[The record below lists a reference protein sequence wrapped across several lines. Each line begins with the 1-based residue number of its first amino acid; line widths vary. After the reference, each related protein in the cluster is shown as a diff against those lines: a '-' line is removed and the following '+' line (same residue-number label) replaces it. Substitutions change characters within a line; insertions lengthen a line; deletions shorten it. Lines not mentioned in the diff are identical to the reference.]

1 VKKNGNLLFV
11 VPIGKSPKIIFNL
24 HRIYTHQQI
33 MNNFENFE
41 LIEFGLIP
49 ENEKD
54 GGIVMNPTKDLLE
67 RQNYACGCYWF
78 KKNEI

>member
-1 VKKNGNLLFV
+1 
-11 VPIGKSPKIIFNL
+11 
-24 HRIYTHQQI
+24 